1 MVFSLKEKSGNNTS
15 VGITVSDDGIALAL
29 IEHKA
34 QIPTLK
40 SAKFYSCTE
49 SERLS
54 LLAQLT
60 KQHHLDKIPC
70 NLVLGSDEYQIL
82 QVEAPDVPKQELSAA
97 LRWHIKDLIDFHIDD
112 AVIEHAALQAE
123 TTSGKHPIHVI
134 ASRKSVIQ
142 NYVDLMHAANCNL
155 TTIDIAA
162 MAVRNIIV
170 NSDYA
175 NGHASIGII
184 NVLDDSTR
192 ITVLLNKEIYI
203 VRTSNIGAQ
212 SLTSMSDDAE
222 SQPALDSL
230 ALELQR
236 TFDYYESHSRQASI
250 ERIFILNGQDIVN
263 LGPMLQQRLGID
275 CHPIELQQ
283 FLTFEE
289 NEFTDTMTENCLIA
303 IGGALRTEH

>member
-1 MVFSLKEKSGNNTS
+1 MFSLKEKSGNNTS
-15 VGITVSDDGIALAL
+15 AGITISTDGIALAL
-29 IEHKA
+29 VVHKN

-40 SAKFYSCTE
+40 STKFYSCSE
-49 SERLS
+49 SERSS

-60 KQHHLDKIPC
+60 KQHHLNNISC
-70 NLVLGSDEYQIL
+70 NLVLSSDEYQIL
-82 QVEAPDVPKQELSAA
+82 QVEAPDVPKQELRAA

-112 AVIEHAALQAE
+112 AVIEHVSLQ
-123 TTSGKHPIHVI
+123 TDNTSGKQLIHVI

-175 NGHASIGII
+175 ASHASIGII
-184 NVLDDSTR
+184 NVLGDSTR

-203 VRTSNIGAQ
+203 VRTSNIGAE
-212 SLTSMSDDAE
+212 SLASISDD
-222 SQPALDSL
+222 SDNHPALDSL

-236 TFDYYESHSRQASI
+236 TFDYYDSHSRQASI
-250 ERIFILNGQDIVN
+250 ERLFILNGQNIAN
-263 LGPMLQQRLGID
+263 LAPMIQQRLGIE
-275 CHPIELQQ
+275 CHPMELQN
-283 FLTFEE
+283 FLHFEE
-289 NEFTDTMTENCLIA
+289 DEFAETMTENCLIA

>member
-1 MVFSLKEKSGNNTS
+1 MFSLNEKKRNNTIA
-15 VGITVSDDGIALAL
+15 GITISSDGIALAL

-34 QIPTLK
+34 LAPTLK
-40 SAKFYSCTE
+40 STKFYSCSE
-49 SERLS
+49 SERPS
-54 LLAQLT
+54 LLAQLA
-60 KQHHLDKIPC
+60 KQHHLDRIPC

-97 LRWHIKDLIDFHIDD
+97 LRWHVKDLIDFHIDD
-112 AVIEHAALQAE
+112 AVIEYVALQTE
-123 TTSGKHPIHVI
+123 NTSGKNPIHVI
-134 ASRKSVIQ
+134 ASRKSIIQ

-175 NGHASIGII
+175 DSHASIGII
-184 NVLDDSTR
+184 NVLNDSTR

-203 VRTSNIGAQ
+203 VRTSNIGAH
-212 SLTSMSDDAE
+212 SLTSMSDDFDNQ
-222 SQPALDSL
+222 SALDSL

-250 ERIFILNGQDIVN
+250 ERLFILNGQNITN
-263 LGPMLQQRLGID
+263 LGPMIQQRLGIE
-275 CHPIELQQ
+275 CHPMELQD
-283 FLTFEE
+283 FLSFEE
-289 NEFTDTMTENCLIA
+289 DKFTDPMTENCLIA
-303 IGGALRTEH
+303 IGGALRSEH